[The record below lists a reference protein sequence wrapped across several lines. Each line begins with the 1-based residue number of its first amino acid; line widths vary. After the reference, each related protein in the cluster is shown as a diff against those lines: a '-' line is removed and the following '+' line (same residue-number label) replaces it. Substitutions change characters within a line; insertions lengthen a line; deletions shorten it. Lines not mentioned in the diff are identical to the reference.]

1 MKTVNKTWESFD
13 NGNSSKYVRGPLVT
27 QNLLDL
33 ANDLNQDLQLYS
45 FTYYG
50 YEEKVARSLKNYK
63 VIHELSE
70 RDSSRFFEIVNT
82 ENRRVDIYK
91 DCVDF
96 MDFITKE
103 FSDRLPYASRRNYYS
118 DRFPL
123 LSNVTEFVGPYYTL
137 ITEQN
142 KVLIYMNVISLEDLY
157 QINDKSNPKYESNYD
172 KFLKDLDYRK
182 SEEKLKYII
191 EVE

>member
-1 MKTVNKTWESFD
+1 MKTVTKTWVSFD

-33 ANDLNQDLQLYS
+33 ANDLNQDLKLYS

-50 YEEKVARSLKNYK
+50 YEEKVARTLKNYK
-63 VIHELSE
+63 VVHELSE

-82 ENRRVDIYK
+82 ENRRANICK

-103 FSDRLPYASRRNYYS
+103 FSDRLPYAIRNHNY
-118 DRFPL
+118 DEFPL
-123 LSNVTEFVGPYYTL
+123 LANVTESIGPYYIL

-157 QINDKSNPKYESNYD
+157 QINDKSNPKYEVNYD
-172 KFLKDLDYRK
+172 KFLKDFSDKTPEFFMSYNDSK
-182 SEEKLKYII
+182 
-191 EVE
+191 